1 MIGPDQSTVTVLE
14 NVAILYL
21 RFVSTIFVLITIR
34 SNREP
39 RTPNCEALAHDHRFF
54 VPFILS
60 CKTSPSAPSTKNA
73 TRSHRVSG
81 TGSSG

>member
-1 MIGPDQSTVTVLE
+1 MTGSVNAPVPAFAIPFPSIIDPDQSTVTVLE

-39 RTPNCEALAHDHRFF
+39 RTRELRTAKP
-54 VPFILS
+54 
-60 CKTSPSAPSTKNA
+60 
-73 TRSHRVSG
+73 
-81 TGSSG
+81 